1 VTSAILALL
10 MLIRGSTFGAIA
22 PFATVLALR
31 AGLPAG
37 LLGPVAAAAAVITL
51 VMSPLWGS
59 AGDRR
64 GRRRMLVLA
73 FALGV
78 PVSAA
83 FASPWLVLFLA
94 AYLAWAFVSSAFMP
108 LVDSICLDRLGGSRS
123 RYARVRAGASAG
135 FIVTALAVG
144 AAITVSSLAWAAPG
158 VVGAVLCAIAAGG
171 VAVRQRG
178 ELRSGTGVAGT
189 GGPPVLA
196 GVRSLVG
203 RRRVLLT
210 GLLLL
215 FAAANAPGI
224 FLGPRIVELGGSGWD
239 IGVAT
244 AAGTI
249 AELPAFLLV
258 PFMLRHLGGRRLFV
272 LAGFI
277 LGVSGALAAVVP
289 TPLLVSLVRL
299 GLGAGFAWMV
309 VPALGAL
316 VGSARPTEQAAASA
330 LLSASG
336 AAGSLLVAIIGL
348 PLVGLAGSLSAVLLV
363 AAFLAPIGALICAR
377 DWPVHRLSAV
387 SG

>member
-1 VTSAILALL
+1 
-10 MLIRGSTFGAIA
+10 MLIRGSAFGAIA

-37 LLGPVAAAAAVITL
+37 LLGPVAAAGAVVTL

-73 FALGV
+73 FALGI

-83 FASPWLVLFLA
+83 FAPPWLALFLV
-94 AYLAWAFVSSAFMP
+94 AYLAWAVVSSAFMP
-108 LVDSICLDRLGGSRS
+108 LVDSVSLDRLGGSRS

-135 FIVTALAVG
+135 YIIAALAVG
-144 AAITVSSLAWAAPG
+144 AAMTVTSLAWAAPG
-158 VVGAVLCAIAAGG
+158 VAGAVLCAIGAGG
-171 VAVRQRG
+171 VAARLRG
-178 ELRSGTGVAGT
+178 ELRTGTGLAGT
-189 GGPPVLA
+189 EGASVLA

-224 FLGPRIVELGGSGWD
+224 FIGPRIVELGGSGWD

-244 AAGTI
+244 ATGAI
-249 AELPAFLLV
+249 AEVPAFLLV
-258 PFMLRHLGGRRLFV
+258 PFMLRHLGGRRLFI

-299 GLGAGFAWMV
+299 GFGAGFAWMV

-316 VGSARPTEQAAASA
+316 VGSARPTEQASASA

-336 AAGSLLVAIIGL
+336 AAGSLLVAIVGL
-348 PLVGLAGSLSAVLLV
+348 PLVGLAGSLSGVLLV
-363 AAFLAPIGALICAR
+363 AALLAPVGALIGAR
-377 DWPVHRLSAV
+377 DWPVHRLKAV